1 MRRVAVAGAAA
12 LALAGAA
19 PGRAAAD
26 ADGVRQVVTARFTTA
41 HPGALTGFALT
52 AVYDGAST
60 ARHALVHVSDGLPPG
75 TAVDTAGVAQCHAG
89 DAEFT
94 LAGAGACPPA
104 SIVGTGHVTLDLGL
118 PGGVGQ
124 VQTAVTLVNAGSEIL
139 FVGRE
144 PRTGVALVDH
154 GRLDGSRIEI
164 DIPRIPGLAAEGAT
178 VLREDFTI
186 TRASR
191 LLRTPATC
199 PRRSRRW
206 VLRRGHTYGDG
217 VTQTARVSLPCRP
230 RRVAGARA
238 GGAGMFAR

>member
-1 MRRVAVAGAAA
+1 MRRFTVTVTVAVAAV

-19 PGRAAAD
+19 PAGAAPAGAAAD
-26 ADGVRQVVTARFTTA
+26 ADGVRQVVTARFTATY
-41 HPGALTGFALT
+41 PGALTGLALT
-52 AVYDGAST
+52 AVYAGGEEAST
-60 ARHALVHVSDGLPPG
+60 VRHALVHVSDGLPPG
-75 TAVDTAGVAQCHAG
+75 TVVDTAGVAQCHAS

-118 PGGVGQ
+118 PGGAGQ
-124 VQTAVTLVNAGSEIL
+124 VPTAVTLVNAGSEIL

-154 GRLDGSRIEI
+154 GRLDGPRIEI

-178 VLREDFTI
+178 VLREDFVI

-206 VLRRGHTYGDG
+206 VFRRGTP
-217 VTQTARVSLPCRP
+217 TAT
-230 RRVAGARA
+230 A
-238 GGAGMFAR
+238 

>member
-1 MRRVAVAGAAA
+1 
-12 LALAGAA
+12 
-19 PGRAAAD
+19 
-26 ADGVRQVVTARFTTA
+26 
-41 HPGALTGFALT
+41 
-52 AVYDGAST
+52 
-60 ARHALVHVSDGLPPG
+60 VSDGLPPG
-75 TAVDTAGVAQCHAG
+75 TAVDTAGVAQCHVS

-118 PGGVGQ
+118 PGGAGQ

-217 VTQTARVSLPCRP
+217 VTQTARVSLPCR
-230 RRVAGARA
+230 RRRGPGARA